1 MITTKKKK
9 LWTEVRKNKFN
20 YFLLLPSL
28 VLVIVFCYM
37 PFGGIKI
44 AFQDY
49 NIYRPEASEWVGFE
63 NFVNVF
69 SNEGMLKAIVNTIYL
84 SVLNLVICFPLGVIF
99 AILLNEL
106 PNGLFKKSVQTV
118 SYLPHFLSW
127 ISVIGIVTTLLS
139 KSGIVNDL
147 LIMLGGKERVMFLSN
162 QSLFVPLLIIL
173 SAWKGMGWGSII
185 YLAAISGIDASLYEA
200 ATIDGAGKFKQI
212 WHITIPSI
220 MPTIVIMLI
229 MQLGSLFT
237 SNFELVYGLQN
248 PFIDFETINTL
259 IYKQGI
265 EGGDYANTTAFGLA
279 QGAINFALVV
289 AANYFSKK
297 TTEIGLF

>member
-1 MITTKKKK
+1 MITTKKKT